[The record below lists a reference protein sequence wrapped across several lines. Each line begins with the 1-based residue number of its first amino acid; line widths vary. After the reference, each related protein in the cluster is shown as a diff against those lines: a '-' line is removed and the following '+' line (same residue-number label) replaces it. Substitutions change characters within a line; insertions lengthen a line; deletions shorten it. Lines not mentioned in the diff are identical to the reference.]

1 MKNHFNDIA
10 IAIEAIIA
18 NKIKSILTA
27 LGIIFGVAAVISMLA
42 IGNGAQQEILEQM
55 KMVGVNNIIIMPVVE
70 TQEQKVEETNGKD
83 KKFSPGLTTKDL
95 NTIITQIPVVNK
107 ISPQITKDTYVIQ
120 SGIRRS
126 AKLHGV
132 LPEFFELFNIQ
143 LLRGT
148 MFSKNHLQK
157 GLPVCIVSEDIAIRF
172 FSSLDIINKKIKCG
186 TEWLNIIGVAEKR
199 SVGES
204 TGKLGLSSGQD
215 VIYVPVQSMLL
226 RFENRAAISV
236 SDIKKET
243 RGRHRRGNNNEE
255 TEPTVQGNY
264 HQLDKIIVQVEETEQ
279 LTLVS
284 EIIKR
289 ILIRRHFEVEDFEVI
304 VPELLLKQQQR
315 TKDIFNFVLGAIAGI
330 SLLVGGIGIM
340 NIMLASVLERIK
352 EIGTRKALGATKK
365 NIEIQFI
372 AESTIISI
380 SGGIIGIILGFVFS
394 ALVSRFADILTI
406 VSAGSI
412 VIAFTIS
419 VGIGIIF
426 GYMPAKKAAKQ
437 DPVISLRS
445 D

>member
-1 MKNHFNDIA
+1 MNKLKPVKKYLNDIN

-18 NKIKSILTA
+18 NKVKSILTA

-55 KMVGVNNIIIMPVVE
+55 KMVGVNNIIILPVVE
-70 TQEQKVEETNGKD
+70 SEEEKVDEADD
-83 KKFSPGLTTKDL
+83 KENKYSPGLTMKDL
-95 NTIITQIPVVNK
+95 EAINQEIPVLNK

-132 LPEFFELFNIQ
+132 DPEFFELFNINLLSGKMFTDYQ
-143 LLRGT
+143 LT
-148 MFSKNHLQK
+148 N

-172 FSSLDIINKKIKCG
+172 FSSIDIVNKKIKCG
-186 TEWLNIIGVAEKR
+186 KEWLTIVGVAEKR

-215 VIYVPVQSMLL
+215 VIYTPVQSMLL
-226 RFENRAAISV
+226 RFENRATITKKDLGQAS
-236 SDIKKET
+236 SDDET
-243 RGRHRRGNNNEE
+243 S
-255 TEPTVQGNY
+255 TSIQGSY
-264 HQLDKIIVQVEETEQ
+264 HQLDKIIVQVQETEQ
-279 LTLVS
+279 LSKTADIVT
-284 EIIKR
+284 R
-289 ILIRRHFEVEDFEVI
+289 ILLRKHLDIHDFEVI
-304 VPELLLKQQQR
+304 IPELLLKQQQR

-352 EIGTRKALGATKK
+352 EIGTRKALGATRK
-365 NIEIQFI
+365 NIEVQFI

-380 SGGIIGIILGFVFS
+380 TGGFIGIILGFIFS
-394 ALVSRFADILTI
+394 ILVSRFADILTI
-406 VSAGSI
+406 ISPGSI
-412 VIAFTIS
+412 IIAFGIS
-419 VGIGIIF
+419 VSVGIIF
-426 GYMPAKKAAKQ
+426 GYMPAKKAALQ

-445 D
+445 E